1 MNMKK
6 LLVYALPLL
15 LALPA
20 LRAADT
26 LDVYVIDT
34 EGGKSLVVQ
43 SPGGESM
50 LVDGGNPTQDGRD
63 TKRIVGAAQAMGIKQ
78 FDYILVTHYDG
89 DHVANITN
97 VDAQIP
103 GKVFVDHG
111 ALLPMATVA
120 SDVRDYANYLK
131 LIANRKRVIVKP
143 GDVIPLKGVD
153 ITVVTANNEVLA
165 KPLPGAGQPNE
176 FAAGVKPEPID
187 DWDNAG
193 SIGLLYQFGKFRML
207 DLADLL
213 QCVECKLMSPTNLV
227 GTVDLFMVSHH
238 GLKLSN
244 SKMLVHAIHPK
255 VAIMNNG
262 PRKGGE
268 AQVFDNLKSS
278 PGMVDVWQAHFS
290 PTAAEKNSPADF
302 IANMTDPCEGKS
314 IKVSAQ
320 RDGTFTV
327 TNLRNGFS
335 KTYKP

>member
-1 MNMKK
+1 M
-6 LLVYALPLL
+6 
-15 LALPA
+15 
-20 LRAADT
+20 
-26 LDVYVIDT
+26 
-34 EGGKSLVVQ
+34 
-43 SPGGESM
+43 
-50 LVDGGNPTQDGRD
+50 
-63 TKRIVGAAQAMGIKQ
+63 
-78 FDYILVTHYDG
+78 
-89 DHVANITN
+89 
-97 VDAQIP
+97 
-103 GKVFVDHG
+103 
-111 ALLPMATVA
+111 
-120 SDVRDYANYLK
+120 RDYANYLK

-213 QCVECKLMSPTNLV
+213 QCVECRLMSPANLV

-244 SKMLVHAIHPK
+244 SKMLVHALHPK

-290 PTAAEKNSPADF
+290 PHRRGEEFA
-302 IANMTDPCEGKS
+302 GGLHR
-314 IKVSAQ
+314 Q
-320 RDGTFTV
+320 HDGSV
-327 TNLRNGFS
+327 
-335 KTYKP
+335 